1 MTESSGSTE
10 EVPSCPEAPVRP
22 AAAREES
29 MTAPEGKGTV
39 QKGSPPPSDFGQAPF
54 LVIWELT
61 RACALACVHCRA
73 EAVPQRDPRELTTE
87 EGIQLLSAV
96 ASFGPPH
103 PLLVFTGGDPMR
115 RPDVYELVSAGTER
129 GLRVALTPSGT
140 AAVRRTPLARLQAAG
155 LARLA
160 VSLDGSTP
168 GIHDA
173 FRGVRGSWEWTMR
186 ILREAR
192 ELGLPLQVNT
202 TVTRHNRADLA
213 GLAACLE
220 SVGIVLWS
228 VFFLVPTG
236 RARLEDGVSAE
247 DYEAILNDLYDLAGT
262 VPFGIKTTE
271 APHYRRV
278 VAERRHGIRWDG
290 RASHGE
296 EIRRTPLPAGIRAGP
311 ATPRGD
317 AIGRAGLAVND
328 GNGFVFVDHVG
339 EVMPSGFLPLGAGN
353 VRTGSLVSIYRDH
366 DLFRQ
371 LRDPDRLRGRCGRC
385 EYRRLCGGSRA
396 RAYAMTGDYLA
407 EDPCCL
413 YNPPND
419 FDA

>member
-1 MTESSGSTE
+1 M
-10 EVPSCPEAPVRP
+10 
-22 AAAREES
+22 
-29 MTAPEGKGTV
+29 
-39 QKGSPPPSDFGQAPF
+39 
-54 LVIWELT
+54 I
-61 RACALACVHCRA
+61 
-73 EAVPQRDPRELTTE
+73 
-87 EGIQLLSAV
+87 SAV
-96 ASFGPPH
+96 ASFGLPH
-103 PLLVFTGGDPMR
+103 RLLVFTGGDPLR

-140 AAVRRTPLARLQAAG
+140 AAVRRPQLNRLQAAG

-168 GIHDA
+168 EIHDA

-202 TVTRHNRADLA
+202 TVTRHNRHDLA
-213 GLAACLE
+213 RLAACLE

-236 RARLEDGVSAE
+236 RGRAEDGVSAE
-247 DYEAILNDLYDLAGT
+247 EYEAILNDLYDLAGT
-262 VPFGIKTTE
+262 APFGIKTTE

-278 VAERRHGIRWDG
+278 AEERRVGIRWDG
-290 RASHGE
+290 RAGPRE
-296 EIRRTPLPAGIRAGP
+296 EARRIPQPADVPGGP
-311 ATPRGD
+311 AAPPGD

-339 EVMPSGFLPLGAGN
+339 EVMPSGFLPLSAGN
-353 VRTGSLVSIYRDH
+353 VRTQSLVEIYRNH

-371 LRDPDRLRGRCGRC
+371 LRDPDRLHGRCGQC
-385 EYRRLCGGSRA
+385 KYRRLCGGSRA

-413 YNPPND
+413 YSPSDDFGACESSLPDAPAGRHPMACHEPQDIAPSNGDPRTGRGGDPEGREPNPSKVPGTL
-419 FDA
+419 AGKRVP